1 MYKVVTLITLGIFL
15 VAGGIFYFFN
25 GNSPDFNPTGSKRIE
40 VFQQW
45 DLPAVLEE
53 VSGIA
58 MMDDN
63 RIAAVQDE
71 EGKIFI
77 YNLQTSQIEKQLYFS
92 GTGDFEGIAIVNETA
107 YVLESDGILFE
118 VQNFMED
125 KEKSIKYSAKNT
137 DRHNFEGLAYDQK
150 NNRLLLAIKDMD
162 NDNFKPVFS
171 FDLKTKQFVK
181 DPVVKV
187 NLKDTI
193 FDKLKQKKSHRLLRP
208 SEIAIHPVTGD
219 YYILEGV
226 NPKLLIL
233 DPQGNLKKLHILNPD
248 QFRQAEG
255 ITISKNGDIFIS
267 NEGKGGMGN
276 ILKVSLD

>member
-40 VFQQW
+40 VLQQW